1 MPGFG
6 HRSSVSPI
14 IMGTVELASIKFDLV
29 YIRSEGDV
37 PREQFLRGGGGY
49 LGGNFEPSRILRK
62 LRHEFFPRLENPL
75 KILSS
80 GANAIISKKF
90 LKYVAK

>member
-37 PREQFLRGGGGY
+37 PREQFLRGGGG
-49 LGGNFEPSRILRK
+49 LPRWK
-62 LRHEFFPRLENPL
+62 L
-75 KILSS
+75 
-80 GANAIISKKF
+80 
-90 LKYVAK
+90 